1 MSNKGS
7 MYQALQDKAGFS
19 VAEESE
25 NNGQIRILARVA
37 DGSFPNWK
45 IVMQRLKLLEK
56 KCSWTLDLS
65 KMYFLLGGDDN
76 AILVFGW
83 RVIIKTEKLDE
94 AYAQIESVV
103 RQAPNARFVVDEVRL
118 PGHQSGQRNAQYARG
133 KGARLTSGSKESTPA
148 VEHFKFRGVQ

>member
-1 MSNKGS
+1 

-37 DGSFPNWK
+37 DGSFQNWK
-45 IVMQRLKLLEK
+45 IVMQRLKLLER
-56 KCSWTLDLS
+56 KCPWTLDLS

-83 RVIIKTEKLDE
+83 RVIIKTENLEE
-94 AYAQIESVV
+94 AYTQIESAV
-103 RQAPNARFVVDEVRL
+103 RQAPNARFIVDEVKL
-118 PGHQSGQRNAQYARG
+118 PGHQSGQRNARYARG
-133 KGARLTSGSKESTPA
+133 KGAKLTSGSKESTPA
-148 VEHFKFRGVQ
+148 VEHFRFRGVQ